1 MDIINSNQ
9 ASDKETTE
17 SQNESSHNNVD
28 ENTIVSSE
36 NITLEVMGDG
46 TTGKEVKEMKK
57 DMPFT
62 KTTMSEKIAG
72 VLADG
77 WKTRVTE
84 ARQLIV
90 DEITEITYDDISTD
104 EKFITALEDGS
115 LLCKLAQSLSDKFG
129 LNKK

>member
-46 TTGKEVKEMKK
+46 TTGKEVKEMKIQ
-57 DMPFT
+57 
-62 KTTMSEKIAG
+62 E
-72 VLADG
+72 
-77 WKTRVTE
+77 E
-84 ARQLIV
+84 
-90 DEITEITYDDISTD
+90 
-104 EKFITALEDGS
+104 
-115 LLCKLAQSLSDKFG
+115 
-129 LNKK
+129 N